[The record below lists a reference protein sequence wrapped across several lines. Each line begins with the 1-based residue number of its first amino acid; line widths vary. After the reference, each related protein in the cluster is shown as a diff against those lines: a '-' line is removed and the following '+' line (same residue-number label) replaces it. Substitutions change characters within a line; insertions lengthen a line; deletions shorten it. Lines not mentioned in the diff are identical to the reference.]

1 MCMQDV
7 CKSVCPCARVCEQ
20 YFDVCTQMHTA
31 ALFPNQESPSDS
43 HPWDCQHETPAQTCS
58 ATRVPPRMPLPLCPP
73 AACPRWGQQDS
84 PMLPIAFPGS
94 CFPVAPVSRGAQLS
108 PSVISREE
116 GQPGK
121 CPSPS
126 PSVLRFPKGAPC
138 AGRRCRQAA
147 RTEGK
152 PAAPPPVFSIF

>member
-1 MCMQDV
+1 
-7 CKSVCPCARVCEQ
+7 
-20 YFDVCTQMHTA
+20 
-31 ALFPNQESPSDS
+31 
-43 HPWDCQHETPAQTCS
+43 
-58 ATRVPPRMPLPLCPP
+58 
-73 AACPRWGQQDS
+73 
-84 PMLPIAFPGS
+84 MLPIAFPGS

-126 PSVLRFPKGAPC
+126 PSVLRFPTGAPC
-138 AGRRCRQAA
+138 AGRQAG

-152 PAAPPPVFSIF
+152 TGSTAPRVFHFLIIPH

>member
-1 MCMQDV
+1 M
-7 CKSVCPCARVCEQ
+7 SVCPCAHVFVSSI
-20 YFDVCTQMHTA
+20 YFYVHTRMHTQQPCSRTRNLHLTPTHGTA
-31 ALFPNQESPSDS
+31 SMKP
-43 HPWDCQHETPAQTCS
+43 QHRRVQTHVC
-58 ATRVPPRMPLPLCPP
+58 PPRMPLPLCPP

-126 PSVLRFPKGAPC
+126 PSVLRFPTGAPC